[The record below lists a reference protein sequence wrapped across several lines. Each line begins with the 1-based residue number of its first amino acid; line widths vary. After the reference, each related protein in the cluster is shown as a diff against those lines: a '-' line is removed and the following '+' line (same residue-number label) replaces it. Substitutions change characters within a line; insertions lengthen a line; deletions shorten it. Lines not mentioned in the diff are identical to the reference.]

1 MGDLD
6 LPFDSV
12 FKKEPTEKIS
22 YLYTPEKIQELILN
36 GNKIFGHPGAAL
48 TWGIG
53 NTPNISTLI
62 GESGEKDTGD
72 ILNRWAEE
80 NNAYVFH
87 SVKQHLTQGDVDHF
101 IVKNNQIIIVDTKKW
116 KSSRKYSVGERGNI
130 IRGKTQFPEGYVKI
144 GALRQNL
151 QQQTPSMRVS
161 AMIVIAQTKV
171 FVVRDK
177 NWYKAPYRLVELDRL
192 EEFLGEINFKEPTP
206 PNIDVIKHFASMC
219 IKPKNLLE
227 DIIRNPEELLK

>member
-6 LPFDSV
+6 LPFDAV
-12 FKKEPTEKIS
+12 FKKEPAEKIS
-22 YLYTPEKIQELILN
+22 YLYTSDKIQELILK
-36 GNKIFGHPGAAL
+36 GEKIFGHPGAAL

-62 GESGEKDTGD
+62 GESGEKDTGE
-72 ILNRWAEE
+72 ILNRWAKQ

-116 KSSRKYSVGERGNI
+116 KSARKYSVGERGNI
-130 IRGKTQFPEGYVKI
+130 IRGKTQFSEGYVKI
-144 GALRQNL
+144 GTLRQEL
-151 QQQTPSMRVS
+151 QQQMPSMRVS

-177 NWYKAPYRLVELDRL
+177 NWYKAPYRLVELDKL
-192 EEFLGEINFKEPTP
+192 EEFLGEINFKETIP
-206 PNIDVIKHFASMC
+206 PNISVIKHFASMC
-219 IKPKNLLE
+219 IKPRNLLE
-227 DIIRNPEELLK
+227 DIIRNPEELLN